1 MSATEFKTGDMTL
14 VAVLKMKGIEPVRLD
29 KEGRSCFWIFDLTS
43 AGEAEVMDL
52 TDGSDDGV
60 IEGDLL
66 ADILARYEYGE
77 ITVEPK
83 EFVKKLSV
91 VRSKM
96 YDFLG
101 HTSQR
106 VRAGA

>member
-14 VAVLKMKGIEPVRLD
+14 VVVLKMKGIEPIRLE
-29 KEGRSCFWIFDLTS
+29 KEDRSCFWIFDLNS
-43 AGEAEVMDL
+43 EATEVMDL
-52 TDGSDDGV
+52 TDGSGDSIV
-60 IEGDLL
+60 EGDLI

-106 VRAGA
+106 VRA